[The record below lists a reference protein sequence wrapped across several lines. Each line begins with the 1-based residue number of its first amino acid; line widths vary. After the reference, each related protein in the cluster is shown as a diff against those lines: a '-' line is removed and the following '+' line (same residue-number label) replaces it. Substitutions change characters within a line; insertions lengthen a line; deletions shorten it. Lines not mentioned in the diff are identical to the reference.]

1 MRAAYDT
8 VIVGAGSAGCV
19 IASRMTESSAHDV
32 LLVEAGPDHG
42 ASARP
47 PDLRD
52 GTRNSYRTHD
62 WGLTHCASHAAAFEV
77 PMPRGRVVGGSSAVN
92 TCIALRGVPADY
104 DEWAARGLSAWSWER
119 VKPAFL
125 RLERDLDCLE
135 SVRNEDGLFDASE
148 HGLEGPLSIRRAREG
163 ELTGWQRG
171 FRDACVARGFPAI
184 ADHNATGA
192 LGVGPHPR
200 NVVDGVRQDAA
211 RAWLGAEVRARENLT
226 IAAHTHVHRVIVR
239 RGRVRGVELE
249 HHGVVRTID
258 CERVVLSAG
267 ALMTPG
273 ILLRSGLGPRSELS
287 RLGVACVRDAPA
299 VGVRLLDHPGTAIFA
314 WPRREGLS
322 DLSAPLVQIALRLR
336 SKESRFDGD
345 LQLQAGSYW
354 FFPIGT
360 GLSIPGVGVMLHV
373 GKPVGTGTIRFRDAH
388 PHTRPTI
395 DSRLFAEPAD
405 REVALE
411 GLELARALMDTPP
424 LRGLSRPIWPR
435 PHTLRDRNALEALLP
450 SLCDS
455 GYHPS
460 GTVPMGEA
468 TDDFGRL
475 PDVEGLHVADASL
488 LPTIPT
494 ANIHLAVLMIG
505 ERFGAWLRDGRE
517 PSHEEGRRGAP

>member
-1 MRAAYDT
+1 MRSAYDT

-19 IASRMTESSAHDV
+19 IASRMTESRAHEV

-47 PDLRD
+47 RDLRD
-52 GTRNSYRTHD
+52 GTRNSYRAHD
-62 WGLTHCASHAAAFEV
+62 WGFSHRASDAAAFAV

-104 DEWAARGLSAWSWER
+104 DEWAARGLPAWSWAR
-119 VKPAFL
+119 VRPAFL

-135 SVRNEDGLFDASE
+135 SVARGDGRFEASE
-148 HGLEGPLSIRRAREG
+148 HGLEGPLPIRRARED

-171 FRDACVARGFPAI
+171 FRDACVERGFREI

-200 NVVDGVRQDAA
+200 NVVEGVRQDAA
-211 RAWLGAEVRARENLT
+211 RAWLGADVRERENLT
-226 IAAHTHVHRVIVR
+226 IAPQTHVHRVIVR
-239 RGRVRGVELE
+239 RGRVVGVELE

-258 CERVVLSAG
+258 CKRVVLSAG

-273 ILLRSGLGPRSELS
+273 ILLRSGLGPASELS
-287 RLGVACVRDAPA
+287 RLGITCVREAPA
-299 VGVRLLDHPGTAIFA
+299 VGARLLDHPGTAIFA
-314 WPRREGLS
+314 WPTREGLS

-336 SKESRFDGD
+336 SVHSRFDGD

-354 FFPIGT
+354 FFPIGA

-395 DSRLFAEPAD
+395 ASRLFSEPAD
-405 REVALE
+405 RAVALE

-424 LRGLSRPIWPR
+424 LRGQWRLIWP
-435 PHTLRDRNALEALLP
+435 
-450 SLCDS
+450 
-455 GYHPS
+455 
-460 GTVPMGEA
+460 
-468 TDDFGRL
+468 
-475 PDVEGLHVADASL
+475 
-488 LPTIPT
+488 
-494 ANIHLAVLMIG
+494 
-505 ERFGAWLRDGRE
+505 
-517 PSHEEGRRGAP
+517 